1 MGAVDQNRLSRVRF
15 SPHYSDTSLEMAEQF
30 NAVLTGETTPGQ
42 GAKSLQGN
50 LEKIIEQGENL

>member
-1 MGAVDQNRLSRVRF
+1 
-15 SPHYSDTSLEMAEQF
+15 MAEQF

-42 GAKSLQGN
+42 GAKYLQGN